1 MRGKEGSA
9 ADHDATVCRD
19 SLDESLRNFD
29 KYVLAEMRAIDL
41 RSLVALPA
49 ASRRPL
55 NRILAFTSAK
65 KVSYVS
71 SESFDKNKNGWTETP
86 TVTVDFCKKKTR

>member
-1 MRGKEGSA
+1 MA
-9 ADHDATVCRD
+9 AASHEAAICRE

-29 KYVLAEMRAIDL
+29 KNVLTEMRAIDL

-55 NRILAFTSAK
+55 SRHVSSVR
-65 KVSYVS
+65 KVSYLS

-86 TVTVDFCKKKTR
+86 TVTVDFRKKNTR

>member
-9 ADHDATVCRD
+9 AAREATICRE

-29 KYVLAEMRAIDL
+29 RNVLAEMRAIDL

-55 NRILAFTSAK
+55 GRLSELASAR
-65 KVSYVS
+65 KVSYLS
-71 SESFDKNKNGWTETP
+71 SESFEKNKSGWIETP
-86 TVTVDFCKKKTR
+86 TVTVDFRKKNTR